1 MTHTQNARALTPFTF
16 NNKLLTTNQSQYIRA
31 THTANLSCTMNVLN
45 TNNSF
50 DDIERDLRF
59 RQRRLQFWSN
69 QSRPRLLFLEENPEL
84 DPVPTRLYWTDHIH
98 RCLAHTVRLRAIL
111 DEKSTP
117 VVTVFA
123 MGLHE
128 RLGAA
133 SLVRSLPDTV
143 VELIFSKS
151 FNWQ

>member
-1 MTHTQNARALTPFTF
+1 
-16 NNKLLTTNQSQYIRA
+16 
-31 THTANLSCTMNVLN
+31 MNVLN
-45 TNNSF
+45 TSNSF

-69 QSRPRLLFLEENPEL
+69 AATPHLLFLEENPEL
-84 DPVPTRLYWTDHIH
+84 DPVPTRLYWTDHLD

-117 VVTVFA
+117 VATAFA
-123 MGLHE
+123 MGLHG

-133 SLVRSLPDTV
+133 SLVRLLPDTV

-151 FNWQ
+151 FSWQ

>member
-1 MTHTQNARALTPFTF
+1 MIVIDA
-16 NNKLLTTNQSQYIRA
+16 LTTNQSQYIRA
-31 THTANLSCTMNVLN
+31 TPTAHLSCTMNVLN
-45 TNNSF
+45 TSTSF
-50 DDIERDLRF
+50 DDIERALRF

-69 QSRPRLLFLEENPEL
+69 QSF
-84 DPVPTRLYWTDHIH
+84 PVSTRLYWTDHLD
-98 RCLAHTVRLRAIL
+98 RSLAHTVRLRAIL

-117 VVTVFA
+117 VATAFA

>member
-1 MTHTQNARALTPFTF
+1 MIVIGA
-16 NNKLLTTNQSQYIRA
+16 LTTNQCQYIRA
-31 THTANLSCTMNVLN
+31 THTAHLSCSMNVLN
-45 TNNSF
+45 TSNSF
-50 DDIERDLRF
+50 DDIERDFRF

-69 QSRPRLLFLEENPEL
+69 ASIPHLAFFEDNPEH
-84 DPVPTRLYWTDHIH
+84 DAQPARLYWTDHLD

-117 VVTVFA
+117 VATAFA

>member
-1 MTHTQNARALTPFTF
+1 
-16 NNKLLTTNQSQYIRA
+16 
-31 THTANLSCTMNVLN
+31 MNVLN
-45 TNNSF
+45 TSDAFN
-50 DDIERDLRF
+50 DIERDLRF
-59 RQRRLQFWSN
+59 RQRRLQFWLN
-69 QSRPRLLFLEENPEL
+69 QSIPHLLFLEENPEL
-84 DPVPTRLYWTDHIH
+84 DPVPTRLHWTDHLD
-98 RCLAHTVRLRAIL
+98 RCMAHTVRLRAIL

-117 VVTVFA
+117 VATAFA

-133 SLVRSLPDTV
+133 SLVRFLPDTV

>member
-1 MTHTQNARALTPFTF
+1 
-16 NNKLLTTNQSQYIRA
+16 
-31 THTANLSCTMNVLN
+31 MNVLN
-45 TNNSF
+45 TSNSF
-50 DDIERDLRF
+50 DDIESDFRF
-59 RQRRLQFWSN
+59 RQRSLQFWSN
-69 QSRPRLLFLEENPEL
+69 ASKPMLLFVEQNPEL
-84 DPVPTRLYWTDHIH
+84 DPVPTRLYWTDHLD

-117 VVTVFA
+117 VATAFA